1 MLGCMTDD
9 SAFVPPPAPPSPRVT
24 ALEWGRMEAEGL
36 APAKDLV
43 LYPGGGR
50 PWDWAEHG
58 TRHQPGIQPGDVRE
72 LLERGAEVI
81 VLSRGMDLQLGT
93 APQTLQLLQEAGAEV
108 HIEATP
114 AAVERYNALAGE
126 GRRVG
131 GLFHSTC

>member
-1 MLGCMTDD
+1 MTDHGV
-9 SAFVPPPAPPSPRVT
+9 FVPPVPASPRVT
-24 ALEWGRMEAEGL
+24 ALEWGRMEVEGL
-36 APAKDLV
+36 APAKDFV

-50 PWDWAEHG
+50 PWDWSEHG

-81 VLSRGMDLQLGT
+81 VLSRGMDLRLGT
-93 APQTLQLLQEAGAEV
+93 APQTLLLLQEAGAEV

-114 AAVERYNALAGE
+114 AAVERYNELAGE
-126 GRRVG
+126 GRRVA